1 MLGSWPR
8 RLIRFGTGFALA
20 PLFAHPAAAIDSTGP
35 APAPTFYEEVV
46 GGASVEAVGSMKGGL
61 PSGLSVLEAEGG
73 VEYDPLESGA
83 EGIDW
88 QVSLQLAPRR
98 HERVDAVYDLVLAL
112 PLPVDD
118 AGASAFTPQQW
129 GIIPREG
136 SATSSVP
143 LVYGGEKLVLKRN
156 VGLERAWLPMLAGAT
171 DGLPDLSG
179 TGHQFTLWDAIV
191 RYDPGFGDLV
201 QGFATLRYRTASGV
215 GAPDPGD
222 ERMVAFLIVWIP
234 ELDPAVKPYAVRLD
248 VRAPKSP

>member
-1 MLGSWPR
+1 MFCSWSR
-8 RLIRFGTGFALA
+8 GLIRFSTGFTLALLL
-20 PLFAHPAAAIDSTGP
+20 PHPAAAIDGT
-35 APAPTFYEEVV
+35 APVLAPTFYEEVV
-46 GGASVEAVGSMKGGL
+46 GGTSVEAVGPTAGGL
-61 PSGLSVLEAEGG
+61 PGGLSVFGAEGG
-73 VEYDPLESGA
+73 VEYESLASGDG
-83 EGIDW
+83 GIDW
-88 QVSLQLAPRR
+88 QVSLELAPRN

-112 PLPVDD
+112 PLPVDS
-118 AGASAFTPQQW
+118 AGASAFRPQQW

-136 SATSSVP
+136 SVTSSVP